1 MEPRYTFLQKHHL
14 KLPREFDVVYA
25 SHQSI
30 SDNCLILYSKENTL
44 GYSRLGLSVG
54 KKLGPAVTRNH
65 YKRRLREAFRLC
77 QHELPG
83 SCDYILIPRQNPKPT
98 TAGYCLSIKMLSERL
113 QKRHSKNS
121 DRQTE

>member
-1 MEPRYTFLQKHHL
+1 MEPRHTFLPKHHL

-25 SHQSI
+25 SRQSI
-30 SDNCLILYSKENTL
+30 SDNCLILYAKENTL

-54 KKLGPAVTRNH
+54 KKLGSAVTRNR
-65 YKRRLREAFRLC
+65 YKRYLREAFRLC

-83 SCDYILIPRQNPKPT
+83 SFDYILIPRQNTKPT
-98 TAGYCLSIKMLSERL
+98 TARYCHSLKTLSERL
-113 QKRHSKNS
+113 QNRHSKTS